1 MKNIQV
7 RALSGA
13 VYVAVIVAAILFG
26 PWSFFALTAVF
37 VIVGLY
43 EYINLTAATLTE
55 RPAMAMNI
63 ADYVAGL
70 AIWAIPVGIYWSEPR
85 LIGGSIAMLLLW
97 VLVRMTQT
105 VMSQSPSALRMLSR
119 SVLGTMY
126 IGLPMML
133 VNYIYLLSGAVDGPR
148 MLMIT
153 FICIWINDTGAYL
166 VGSQIGRRKLCERLS
181 PKKSWEGFW
190 GGLGLVV
197 VALIVYAL
205 CTGQSSAGNIVIY
218 ALYGAVVSVLSTVG
232 DLFESLLKRTAGV
245 KDSGSFIPGH
255 GGILDRIDSF
265 LFAQYAILLFI
276 ACMMMV

>member
-105 VMSQSPSALRMLSR
+105 VMSQSPSALRMLGR